1 MTMKSICLTLAFM
14 LLSFSPTL
22 AGQEPQKIDVSQLG
36 PQPGEV
42 VPDFRLQDAQGT
54 VWTRD
59 SIMGPRGAML
69 VFSRSVDWCPYCK
82 TQVIELQSRLG
93 ELRDK
98 GLGLAVI
105 TYDSPA
111 IIADF
116 SRRRGITFPLLSD
129 AGSPTIKSYGILNT
143 TVAAGTNN
151 YGIPFPGT
159 FLIDRSGRVTS
170 RFFEEA
176 YQERNTVSTIFLAL
190 GDSRAPA
197 TARRIETNHLDATTY
212 VSDDVVAPGSIFSV
226 IFDVTP
232 GAGIHVYAPGAKDY
246 KVITFN
252 VDENPLLTIRDMQ
265 YPPSEDYHFKPLDE
279 QVPVFQ
285 KPFRLVQRM
294 ALKASG
300 EARAALKGVETVTIG
315 GTLEYQACDDRICF
329 NPQSIPV
336 SYTLEVRQLDSDR
349 AQIKK

>member
-1 MTMKSICLTLAFM
+1 MKSICCTLAFV
-14 LLSFSPTL
+14 LLSFAPTL
-22 AGQEPQKIDVSQLG
+22 AGQESPKIDVSQLG

-42 VPDFRLQDAQGT
+42 VPDFRLPDAQGKT
-54 VWTRD
+54 WTRD
-59 SIMGPRGAML
+59 SIMGPKGAML

-129 AGSPTIKSYGILNT
+129 AGSPTINSYGILNT

-159 FLIDRSGRVTS
+159 FLIDPRGRVTS

-190 GDSRAPA
+190 GDSGAPA
-197 TARRIETNHLDATTY
+197 TAGRIETNHLDATTY
-212 VSDDVVAPGSIFSV
+212 LSDDVVAPGSIFSV

-246 KVITFN
+246 RVINFN
-252 VDENPLLTIRDMQ
+252 VDAT
-265 YPPSEDYHFKPLDE
+265 S
-279 QVPVFQ
+279 
-285 KPFRLVQRM
+285 
-294 ALKASG
+294 A
-300 EARAALKGVETVTIG
+300 
-315 GTLEYQACDDRICF
+315 GTFTQ
-329 NPQSIPV
+329 Q
-336 SYTLEVRQLDSDR
+336 
-349 AQIKK
+349 